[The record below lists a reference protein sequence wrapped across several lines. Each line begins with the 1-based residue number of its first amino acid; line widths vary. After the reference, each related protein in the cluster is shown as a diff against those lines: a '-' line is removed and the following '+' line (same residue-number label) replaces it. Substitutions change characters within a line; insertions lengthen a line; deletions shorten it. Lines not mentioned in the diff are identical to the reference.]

1 MTSGTFFWLTN
12 VNCTSGWK
20 KKKWPTLGGLS
31 PVCIRQRERKN
42 TKINVTFS
50 LSGWAMPFLQ
60 WRPGLWQMLRLSLR
74 TESLW
79 SASLRRVRRKTF
91 SAYLLAGPISRPWP
105 GPAGSCHRARCWD
118 TLIWPHASLTARPAA
133 GCQPDRF
140 TAATQRTHQVES
152 SLRDQAP
159 AAVCSAEKSL
169 AVLTHSDKIHFI
181 GFVLKFDIGSG
192 DSNFMSR
199 IITIAAGI
207 FKKCVYSSH

>member
-12 VNCTSGWK
+12 VNCTSWWK

-31 PVCIRQRERKN
+31 PVCIRERERKN

-105 GPAGSCHRARCWD
+105 GPAGSCHRAGRWD
-118 TLIWPHASLTARPAA
+118 MLIWPRASLTAGPAA

-140 TAATQRTHQVES
+140 TAATQRTHRVES
-152 SLRDQAP
+152 QPPGPSASCSLFSRKELSGSDTFWQDTFYR
-159 AAVCSAEKSL
+159 VCAKIWYWKL
-169 AVLTHSDKIHFI
+169 GFQFYVSD
-181 GFVLKFDIGSG
+181 
-192 DSNFMSR
+192 NNN
-199 IITIAAGI
+199 
-207 FKKCVYSSH
+207 SSWDL